1 MDLKDKLKYYS
12 QKKTQVS
19 PEKSHRYDEISQILG
34 GSILEADSLP
44 VILIKKFEKY
54 TSFLT
59 SHDKSI
65 LQYVRLPLLTKKHF
79 PGQIPL
85 KDILIFDLET
95 TGLAGGTGTYPFL
108 IGFGYFDDQGIQLR
122 QYFLPDF
129 GREIGAYLD
138 MRKLLSN
145 RKILLTYNGK
155 SFDYPL
161 LRNRLIMNRLENP
174 LGDYKHLDLLHLA
187 RRVWKDSLP
196 SCSLETIEEEI
207 FLFKRWQ
214 DIDGALIPQA
224 YFNYLH
230 SGETDQIK
238 RIINHNQQD
247 IISLARLLIQFHFI
261 ENREYLHFH
270 TSVELI
276 TMLDLAISIAD
287 MDRISPIL
295 NMLQSEHKKVPNRS
309 VINYS
314 QLLKRQ
320 GHWDQALDIWENF
333 LDRGEEVLY
342 AAEEL
347 AKYYEH
353 HKKAHQ
359 RALDYTH
366 RALQFIDLMIEIS
379 NDEGIV
385 EARERFTHR
394 LWRLNKKRIKK

>member
-1 MDLKDKLKYYS
+1 MDLQEKLKYYS

-19 PEKSHRYDEISQILG
+19 PEKSHHYEEISQTLG
-34 GSILEADSLP
+34 GSILEANSLP
-44 VILIKKFEKY
+44 VILIKRFEKY
-54 TSFLT
+54 TSFHT
-59 SHDKSI
+59 PHDKSI
-65 LQYVRLPLLTKKHF
+65 LQSVRLPLLTKKHF
-79 PGQIPL
+79 PVQIPL

-129 GREIGAYLD
+129 GREISAYLD

-174 LGDYKHLDLLHLA
+174 LEDYKHLDLLHLA

-207 FLFKRWQ
+207 FLFRRWQ

-261 ENREYLHFH
+261 ENREYLRTL

-276 TMLDLAISIAD
+276 AMLDLAISIAD

-320 GHWDQALDIWENF
+320 GRWDQALVIWEKF
-333 LDRGEEVLY
+333 LDRGEEILY

-353 HKKAHQ
+353 HTKAYQ
-359 RALDYTH
+359 QALDYTH

-379 NDEGIV
+379 TDEGIV

-394 LWRLNKKRIKK
+394 LWRLNKKRTKK